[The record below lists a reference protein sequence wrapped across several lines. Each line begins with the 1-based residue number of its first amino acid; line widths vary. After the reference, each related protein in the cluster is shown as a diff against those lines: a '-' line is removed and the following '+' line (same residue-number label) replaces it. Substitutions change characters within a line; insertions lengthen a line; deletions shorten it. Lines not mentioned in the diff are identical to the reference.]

1 LTPKP
6 TLLQE
11 HLLSTLLA
19 TPAKFALLAIAA
31 VATVASAQNA
41 DAGRDLL
48 YRSIRG
54 ENRANIVAIL
64 VQHNQDGDEDSVKFK
79 LTRSIDG
86 KSRQSVIAP
95 LRLQGKESVDDGT
108 KSYTFLPD
116 EKMMI
121 VQPSANVRE
130 DADFR
135 IPLIAKNYILSA
147 KSGGKIANRSVT
159 QITALARE
167 AKLGGVRFWLDN
179 ETAHVMKKSAFD
191 YEAEEW
197 TTDYEVLRAEFPSK
211 IDPAIFKISPIGG
224 FETLEYGARTKLTSL
239 KEAEK
244 AIGFVPTAPKDLPFG
259 FQIQSMQTNSKSSWK
274 SLSMRL
280 TDGLQKVTVY
290 QWKPSKNETIS
301 SGTSS
306 TVETV
311 NGIKYMV
318 VTELD
323 PWVRKS
329 VLKAFVRTA
338 MNHNYVAFTFDTL

>member
-1 LTPKP
+1 M
-6 TLLQE
+6 
-11 HLLSTLLA
+11 LA
-19 TPAKFALLAIAA
+19 LAA
-31 VATVASAQNA
+31 VPTVALAQIN
-41 DAGRDLL
+41 DANRELL

-54 ENRANIVAIL
+54 DNRANFVAIL
-64 VQHNQDGDEDSVKFK
+64 TQHNGEDEDESVKFK
-79 LTRSIDG
+79 LTRTADG
-86 KSRQSVIAP
+86 RTRQTVIAP
-95 LRLQGKESVDDGT
+95 LRLQGKESVDDGI

-121 VQPSANVRE
+121 VQPAANVKE

-135 IPLIAKNYILSA
+135 IPLISKNYILSA
-147 KSGGKIANRSVT
+147 KSGGRIANRPVL
-159 QITALARE
+159 QITAMARE
-167 AKLGGVRFWLDN
+167 ARVGGLRFWLDT
-179 ETAHVMKKSAFD
+179 ETAHVMKKSFFN
-191 YEAEEW
+191 YEEEEW
-197 TTDYEVLRAEFPSK
+197 MPDYEVLRADFPAK
-211 IDPAIFKISPIGG
+211 IDTSIFKISPIGG
-224 FETLEYGARTKLTSL
+224 YETLEYGARTKLSSL

-244 AIGFVPTAPKDLPFG
+244 AIGFLPTAPKDLPFG

-280 TDGLQKVTVY
+280 TDGLQKLTVY
-290 QWKPSKNETIS
+290 QWKPTKNETIT

-338 MNHNYVAFTFDTL
+338 RNHAYVASTYDTL

>member
-1 LTPKP
+1 M
-6 TLLQE
+6 
-11 HLLSTLLA
+11 LA
-19 TPAKFALLAIAA
+19 LACPV
-31 VATVASAQNA
+31 VAFGQIS
-41 DAGRDLL
+41 DSSRELL

-54 ENRANIVAIL
+54 DNRANFVAIL
-64 VQHNQDGDEDSVKFK
+64 TQHNQDSEDESVKFK
-79 LTRSIDG
+79 LTRSTEG
-86 KSRQSVIAP
+86 KTRQTVIAP

-121 VQPSANVRE
+121 IQPSANVRE

-135 IPLIAKNYILSA
+135 IPLISKNYILSA

-159 QITALARE
+159 QITAMARE

-179 ETAHVMKKSAFD
+179 EHAHVMKKAFFD
-191 YEAEEW
+191 HDAGEW
-197 TTDYEVLRAEFPSK
+197 IPDYEVLRADFPARIESS
-211 IDPAIFKISPIGG
+211 IFKITPIGG
-224 FETLEYGARTKLTSL
+224 YETLEYGAQTKLGSL
-239 KEAEK
+239 REAER
-244 AIGFVPTAPKDLPFG
+244 ALGFMPTTPKDIPFG
-259 FQIQSMQTNSKSSWK
+259 FQIQSMQTNSKSTWK
-274 SLSMRL
+274 SLVMRL
-280 TDGLQKVTVY
+280 TDGLQRVTVY
-290 QWKPSKNETIS
+290 QWKPSKNETIT

-329 VLKAFVRTA
+329 VLKAFIRTA
-338 MNHNYVAFTFDTL
+338 LNAAYVASTVDAR